1 MNHFQSRSCSKSQIL
16 IDWVTYRYFFLK
28 FVVSESS
35 RTSSIL
41 SDPLLRIVM
50 NPHRS
55 KIFPCFYTKQIT
67 RNPNSNMEQIFSMRL
82 KDWCSKQCIAA
93 EFLSFAEYLH
103 VFSCKSCKSCIPQ
116 IRNTSWKFQ
125 KQSGAKVTQKWQKDT
140 KTTFS
145 NNFWSSGQTTKI
157 RKFTCGTRKLLSGQS
172 CAWQEVSTSHLS
184 FFIWPQPQQPQCIY
198 FHSLSCLFLLENDWN
213 PRHSNDSYCWG
224 FRQSWD
230 PNLILSAFKP
240 CLGMRTYFCYNKM
253 INGKIR
259 QDGTIQITT
268 SSSLCKNPNTKPKSN
283 PTHSRSLGAW
293 MAMFSEALHMRPSW
307 EMQQSIW
314 LIVIC
319 LKSAFI
325 LLYHMPYD
333 FIVSHYFCLPNKP
346 LQIRS

>member
-140 KTTFS
+140 KTIMKQLLKFWTNNKNKEIHMWYTETTQWPELRLTGSFNFTSIFFHLATTTTATMHLFS
-145 NNFWSSGQTTKI
+145 QPFVSIFCWKMTETHGTQMILIVEAFVRVEIPTWS
-157 RKFTCGTRKLLSGQS
+157 
-172 CAWQEVSTSHLS
+172 
-184 FFIWPQPQQPQCIY
+184 
-198 FHSLSCLFLLENDWN
+198 FL
-213 PRHSNDSYCWG
+213 HSNLASECE
-224 FRQSWD
+224 
-230 PNLILSAFKP
+230 
-240 CLGMRTYFCYNKM
+240 RTFV
-253 INGKIR
+253 
-259 QDGTIQITT
+259 IT
-268 SSSLCKNPNTKPKSN
+268 K
-283 PTHSRSLGAW
+283 W
-293 MAMFSEALHMRPSW
+293 
-307 EMQQSIW
+307 
-314 LIVIC
+314 
-319 LKSAFI
+319 
-325 LLYHMPYD
+325 
-333 FIVSHYFCLPNKP
+333 
-346 LQIRS
+346 

>member
-1 MNHFQSRSCSKSQIL
+1 MTRLKNFEQWKPANVDFSVTTQSWYHVDTIDYRPSKNHEPFSEPILLQIPNS
-16 IDWVTYRYFFLK
+16 YRLGNLPVFFLK

-198 FHSLSCLFLLENDWN
+198 FHSLSCLFFVGKWLKPTALKWFLLLRLSSELRSQLDPFCIQTL
-213 PRHSNDSYCWG
+213 PRNA
-224 FRQSWD
+224 
-230 PNLILSAFKP
+230 N
-240 CLGMRTYFCYNKM
+240 
-253 INGKIR
+253 
-259 QDGTIQITT
+259 
-268 SSSLCKNPNTKPKSN
+268 
-283 PTHSRSLGAW
+283 
-293 MAMFSEALHMRPSW
+293 
-307 EMQQSIW
+307 
-314 LIVIC
+314 V
-319 LKSAFI
+319 
-325 LLYHMPYD
+325 LL
-333 FIVSHYFCLPNKP
+333 L
-346 LQIRS
+346 